1 MMVKIA
7 FMMNI
12 YPYVNG
18 YINGFLKKSRI
29 YSEVLSLIAMII
41 LVCLN
46 YMQFSL
52 TR

>member
-18 YINGFLKKSRI
+18 YINGFLK
-29 YSEVLSLIAMII
+29 
-41 LVCLN
+41 N
-46 YMQFSL
+46 YGYALKFSL
-52 TR
+52 